1 MKKTIYYLSLVALGF
16 GCLVLF
22 AFIQVIIEDAF
33 PEITKSIFLWNWIR
47 IIIFGGIIYLFK
59 VLKKEI
65 RKIFKFEDDNN

>member
-1 MKKTIYYLSLVALGF
+1 MPFL
-16 GCLVLF
+16 
-22 AFIQVIIEDAF
+22 EDAF